1 MLEQNIFSRWWWTGK
16 RVANTYSGEDFYTS
30 IWLLCSLLY
39 NVQIDYQGN
48 VTLLTQS
55 MYMSKCKVLDESSK
69 DCTSF
74 IFQRVRSLRHI
85 CLCTSVNCV
94 VQSLVQCRMSLAAH
108 FSRSMWPTTRL
119 THKDASSP
127 LPLGLMQF
135 LGWVESGWENQRKSF
150 FELFLFIYIRSTWRL
165 ETKWIKK
172 KCAMDIPH
180 LVTSILDNI
189 RIHHTQNELSK
200 LDISCPGIFKLE
212 DFWAERSERNDACC
226 EEPFADITYVKNTNP
241 LYRS

>member
-1 MLEQNIFSRWWWTGK
+1 MAWRGLGSACYNHGWTA
-16 RVANTYSGEDFYTS
+16 R
-30 IWLLCSLLY
+30 WLLCLLLY
-39 NVQIDYQGN
+39 NLQIDYQGN

-69 DCTSF
+69 DYIAF
-74 IFQRVRSLRHI
+74 IFQRVKSLRHI

-135 LGWVESGWENQRKSF
+135 LGWVESGWENLRKSF
-150 FELFLFIYIRSTWRL
+150 VELFFLHQINLTIGNQVDKEEMRNGYS
-165 ETKWIKK
+165 
-172 KCAMDIPH
+172 P
-180 LVTSILDNI
+180 S
-189 RIHHTQNELSK
+189 
-200 LDISCPGIFKLE
+200 G
-212 DFWAERSERNDACC
+212 DFQ
-226 EEPFADITYVKNTNP
+226 
-241 LYRS
+241 